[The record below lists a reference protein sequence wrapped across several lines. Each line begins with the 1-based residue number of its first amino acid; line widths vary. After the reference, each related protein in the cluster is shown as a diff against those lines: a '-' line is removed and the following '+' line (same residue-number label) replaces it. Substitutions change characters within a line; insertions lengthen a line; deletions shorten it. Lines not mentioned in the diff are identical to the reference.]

1 MKNDANIDVEVLDI
15 PEYIDQPE
23 YVKNKTANYT
33 LQTIG
38 WFCLM
43 WLLFHSF
50 HYFYGFLKGTSS
62 MTMCG

>member
-38 WFCLM
+38 
-43 WLLFHSF
+43 
-50 HYFYGFLKGTSS
+50 
-62 MTMCG
+62 